1 MALIAEKDQA
11 FLREKF
17 DQELTDAVT
26 IKLFTQRETRLTIPG
41 LECPYCPETNQ
52 LMEEVAALSEK
63 ITLEA
68 YDFAA
73 DAATFREHNIERI
86 PAIVLRGRDSQTLR
100 FFGIPSGYEFPSFI
114 QDILELSTGQLHLS
128 QATVQELQAIDQ
140 DVHIQV
146 FVTPT

>member
-1 MALIAEKDQA
+1 MAIISEKDQA

-17 DQELTDAVT
+17 DKELMAPVT
-26 IKLFTQRETRLTIPG
+26 IKLFTQRETRLAIPG
-41 LECPYCPETNQ
+41 RECQYCPETNQ

-63 ITLEA
+63 IVLEA

-73 DAATFREHNIERI
+73 DAAVFREHGIERI
-86 PAIVLRGRDSQTLR
+86 PAIVLQGAESHVVR

-114 QDILELSTGQLHLS
+114 QNIFGVSTGKLGLS
-128 QATVQELQAIDQ
+128 EATVQELKTIDQ